1 MNKGKTNPNRM
12 MNSSDQAPEFLDNV
26 IRIRRV
32 AKVVK
37 GGRRFSLAALVV
49 VGDGNGRLGIGNGKA
64 REVPDA
70 IRKAMEQAK
79 KSMVSFSQEGSTIPH
94 EVIGRFKAS
103 RVLLKPAAKGTG
115 LIAGGAVRSVL
126 EVSGIHDILTK
137 SLGSPNSLNVAKAT
151 INGLCQLKDALKVEQ
166 ARGVKLNALE

>member
-1 MNKGKTNPNRM
+1 M
-12 MNSSDQAPEFLDNV
+12 
-26 IRIRRV
+26 
-32 AKVVK
+32 
-37 GGRRFSLAALVV
+37 
-49 VGDGNGRLGIGNGKA
+49 GIGNGKA

-79 KSMVSFSQEGSTIPH
+79 KSMVSFAQEGSTIPH